1 MDGQAIRLKYGES
14 ETFSPGGGITGVEIT
29 KISAKAKNIALSK
42 EVALHYQQANGT
54 WTEKLLVWNQN
65 FGDYDLFSLADNTF
79 NTTTFVLRYSAI
91 GQTFWDNNNGANY
104 QLNSGFPNTVGGSVI
119 LNSATAHRGTQA
131 GGGFVFTTSWV
142 EGEIY
147 VKNLSFNKQVAIR
160 LSANNWATFQ
170 DTIGS
175 FSGVVPVATGS
186 SQVEVWK
193 FKTPELN
200 LDESTPFFHFVLFYH
215 NLDSGE
221 LFWDNNFGQDYTL
234 SKADLA
240 LDE

>member
-1 MDGQAIRLKYGES
+1 MDGQPIRLKYGES

-29 KISAKAKNIALSK
+29 KISAKAKNIAFTK
-42 EVALHYQQANGT
+42 EVALLYQQANGT
-54 WTEKLLVWNQN
+54 WTEKLLAWNQN
-65 FGDYDLFSLADNTF
+65 FGDYDLFSLGDNTF
-79 NTTTFVLRYSAI
+79 ETTTFVLRYSAA
-91 GQTFWDNNNGANY
+91 GQIFWDNNNGANY
-104 QLNSGFPNTVGGSVI
+104 QVNSGFPNTVGGNVI
-119 LNSATAHRGTQA
+119 LNIATARRGSEA

-160 LSANNWATFQ
+160 LSANNWATFR
-170 DTIGS
+170 DTSAS
-175 FSGVVPVATGS
+175 FSGVVAVATGL

-193 FKTPELN
+193 FKTPEFN
-200 LDESTPFFHFVLFYH
+200 LDESTPFFHFALFYH
-215 NLDSGE
+215 NLDTGE